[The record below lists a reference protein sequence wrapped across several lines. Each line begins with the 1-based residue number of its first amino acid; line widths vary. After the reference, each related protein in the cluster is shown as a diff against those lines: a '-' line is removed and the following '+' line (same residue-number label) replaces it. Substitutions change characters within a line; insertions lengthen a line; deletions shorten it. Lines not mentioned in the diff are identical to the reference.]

1 MERTILH
8 VDINNCYASIECL
21 HNPKL
26 AGKPVAVGGDVQARR
41 GIILA
46 KNYKAKDYGV
56 QVGQALWE
64 ARQKCP
70 ELVIVPP
77 NYALYL
83 KYARYIRDIFASY
96 TDMVEP
102 FGMDEAWLDVSGSL
116 SLFGK
121 GEKIAED
128 IRRRVKSELGVTVS
142 IGVSFNKIFAKLGSD
157 IKKPDAVT
165 VLDKQHYQK
174 LIYPLPVEN
183 LLYVG
188 KATQRKLYDRGVRT
202 IGELID
208 IGPEILGQWLGKWG
222 YILYSF
228 AHGDD
233 LSPVAGAADTSVVKS
248 IGNSVTAPRDLE
260 CAEDVKTVFF
270 NLSERVAARLR
281 DHGLKGTVI
290 QIMLRNSELFSL
302 ERQMKLSRPT
312 NISGEICSAAMRL
325 LINNYSW
332 DKPLR
337 SVGIR
342 AAELVCEK
350 APEQITMPE
359 DEPGRDKTEKL
370 ERCIDGIRA
379 RFGHSAIIRG
389 TVLKDKSLSGIN
401 SQEEHIIHPAGY
413 FGRTR

>member
-21 HNPKL
+21 HNPEL
-26 AGKPVAVGGDVQARR
+26 AGKAVAVGGDVQARR

-77 NYALYL
+77 NYPLYL
-83 KYARYIRDIFASY
+83 KYAQYIRKIFVSY

-102 FGMDEAWLDVSGSL
+102 FGIDEAWLDVSGSRE
-116 SLFGK
+116 LFGE
-121 GEKIAED
+121 GRKIAED
-128 IRRRVKSELGVTVS
+128 IRMRVKNELGVTVS
-142 IGVSFNKIFAKLGSD
+142 IGVSFNKVFAKLGSD
-157 IKKPDAVT
+157 IKKPDAIT
-165 VLDKQHYQK
+165 ILDKQHYQK

-208 IGPEILGQWLGKWG
+208 IGPDILSKWLGKLG
-222 YILYSF
+222 YMLYSF

-233 LSPVAGAADTSVVKS
+233 LSPVARASDASAVKS
-248 IGNSVTAPRDLE
+248 IGNSATAPRDLE
-260 CAEDVKTVFF
+260 CADDVKTVFF
-270 NLSERVAARLR
+270 NLSESVAARLKE
-281 DHGLKGTVI
+281 HGLKGGVI
-290 QIMLRNSELFSL
+290 QIMLRNSELFSF

-312 NISGEICSAAMRL
+312 NISGEICSAAMEL
-325 LINNYSW
+325 LINNYLW

-337 SVGIR
+337 SVGVR
-342 AAELVCEK
+342 AMELVCEK
-350 APEQITMPE
+350 TPEQITMLE
-359 DEPGRDKTEKL
+359 DERSRDKAEKL

-389 TVLKDKSLSGIN
+389 TVLNDKSLSGIN
-401 SQEEHIIHPAGY
+401 AQDEHIIHPVGY
-413 FGRTR
+413 FGGIR